1 MADCCGSVD
10 WKGIQI
16 ILNYIKEKIREVR
29 EYKMN
34 ENNLYEEWVIDVKG
48 LLFAVLYR
56 WRSIITVALIL
67 GILLGGYKVTSGILM
82 RQDPSEL
89 VDQEETYQK
98 DMELYQQTLAGY
110 ERDIASLKSRLEDHQ
125 VYMNESVLMQVDPSS
140 RPKAYAEYL
149 VKLDES
155 GWQQY
160 PQTVE
165 MDPTDSLVHSYIAN
179 LTQWINWDGITKETG
194 VDEKYLKELI
204 SISLDYNSNTF
215 VTEVTYEDLDKA
227 EWILDEIL
235 LQITGCHDELV
246 ELVGSHTI
254 SLVNRG
260 SGYFYDSSLADL
272 QKQNSDKIT
281 SYENNLKEKKNALET
296 LEIPEKPA
304 VMSNKGVVKD
314 GIKFGIIGVLAG
326 VFLSAFCFF
335 SVYILNGRVHTEGD
349 LKSQFK
355 LRVLGT
361 FALPERKGF
370 LCGIDRWLERLEGT
384 AERPSEEE
392 VLERCVVNIQN
403 YTEEGSQILFTG
415 TVSEEQLQ
423 RLGSKLSEKL
433 TGRNLVISPDMN
445 KSTET
450 LRQLADCQAVILV
463 EQREVSRLNDI
474 REELE
479 SVQGLKKPVV
489 GCLVM

>member
-1 MADCCGSVD
+1 
-10 WKGIQI
+10 
-16 ILNYIKEKIREVR
+16 
-29 EYKMN
+29 MN
-34 ENNLYEEWVIDVKG
+34 EEKLYEEREINLKD
-48 LLFAVLYR
+48 LLFGVLYR
-56 WRSIITVALIL
+56 WRSIIMVALIL
-67 GILLGGYKVTSGILM
+67 GIFLGGYKAVSGIM
-82 RQDPSEL
+82 VRQDSKQLAER
-89 VDQEETYQK
+89 EETYQK
-98 DMELYQQTLAGY
+98 DIKLYNQTLTGY
-110 ERDIASLKSRLEDHQ
+110 ERDIASLESRLEDYQ
-125 VYMNESVLMQVDPSS
+125 IYMDESVLMHVDPSG
-140 RPKAYAEYL
+140 RPKVYAEHL

-165 MDPTDSLVHSYIAN
+165 MDPTDSLVRSYIAN
-179 LTQWINWDGITKETG
+179 LTQWIDWNEITKKTG
-194 VDEKYLKELI
+194 VDERYLKELI
-204 SISLDYNSNTF
+204 GTSLDYNSNTF
-215 VTEVTYEDLDKA
+215 VIEVTYEDLDTA
-227 EWILDEIL
+227 EWILNKIL
-235 LQITGCHDELV
+235 MQVMDGHDELA

-281 SYENNLKEKKNALET
+281 TYENNLKDKQKALDALEM
-296 LEIPEKPA
+296 PEKPA
-304 VMSNKGVVKD
+304 VMSISGMAKD
-314 GIKFGIIGVLAG
+314 SIKFGIIGILAG
-326 VFLSAFCFF
+326 GFLSVCWFA
-335 SVYILNGRVHTEGD
+335 VAYALNGRIHTED
-349 LKSQFK
+349 ELKDSFG
-355 LRVLGT
+355 LCILGT
-361 FALPERKGF
+361 FALPEKKGF

-384 AERPSEEE
+384 AERPSEEA

-423 RLGSKLSEKL
+423 RLGGKLSEKL
-433 TGRNLVISPDMN
+433 AGRNLVISPNMN

-463 EQREVSRLNDI
+463 EQREVSRLNDV

-479 SVQGLKKPVV
+479 CVQGLKKPVV

>member
-1 MADCCGSVD
+1 
-10 WKGIQI
+10 
-16 ILNYIKEKIREVR
+16 
-29 EYKMN
+29 MN
-34 ENNLYEEWVIDVKG
+34 ENNMYEDWEIDVKG
-48 LLFAVLYR
+48 LLFVVLYR
-56 WRSIITVALIL
+56 WRSIIIVALIL

-89 VDQEETYQK
+89 VDQEEIYQK

-110 ERDIASLKSRLEDHQ
+110 ERDIASLESRLEDQ
-125 VYMNESVLMQVDPSS
+125 QIYMNESVLMRVDPSN

-149 VKLDES
+149 VKLDDN

-165 MDPTDSLVHSYIAN
+165 MDPTDGLVRSYIAN
-179 LTQWINWDGITKETG
+179 LIQWIDWNEITKKKG
-194 VDEKYLKELI
+194 VDERYLKELI
-204 SISLDYNSNTF
+204 ETSLDYNGNTF
-215 VTEVTYEDLDKA
+215 VIEVTYEDLDTA
-227 EWILDEIL
+227 EWILNEIL
-235 LQITGCHDELV
+235 KQVTERHDELA
-246 ELVGSHTI
+246 ELAGSHAV
-254 SLVNRG
+254 SLINRG

-281 SYENNLKEKKNALET
+281 SYENSLRDKKNALE
-296 LEIPEKPA
+296 EMEMPEKSA
-304 VMSNKGVVKD
+304 VMSSNSVAKD

-326 VFLSAFCFF
+326 GFLSVCWFAA
-335 SVYILNGRVHTEGD
+335 VYILNGRVHTEGD

-355 LRVLGT
+355 LRILGT
-361 FALPERKGF
+361 FSLPEKKGF

-415 TVSEEQLQ
+415 TVSEEQLH

-450 LRQLADCQAVILV
+450 LRHLADCQAVILV
-463 EQREVSRLNDI
+463 EQREVSRISEI
-474 REELE
+474 RKEGEVIL
-479 SVQGLKKPVV
+479 GLKKPVV

>member
-1 MADCCGSVD
+1 
-10 WKGIQI
+10 
-16 ILNYIKEKIREVR
+16 
-29 EYKMN
+29 MN
-34 ENNLYEEWVIDVKG
+34 EHNIYEEREINLKE
-48 LLFAVLYR
+48 LLFVVLNR
-56 WRSIITVALIL
+56 WRFIALWAIL
-67 GILLGGYKVTSGILM
+67 LAILLGGGKLV
-82 RQDPSEL
+82 SEL
-89 VDQEETYQK
+89 WIKESPVSQKEQEEYQK
-98 DMELYQQTLAGY
+98 NLEAYQVAFAGY
-110 ERDIASLKSRLEDHQ
+110 ERDIASLESILEDYQ
-125 VYMNESVLMQVDPSS
+125 IYVNESVLMRVDPSN
-140 RPKAYAEYL
+140 RPIANAEYL

-155 GWQQY
+155 EWMKY
-160 PQTVE
+160 PQTTE
-165 MDPTDSLVHSYIAN
+165 MDPTDIVVHAYITN
-179 LTQWINWDGITKETG
+179 LKQRVDWDEIAEKTN
-194 VDEKYLKELI
+194 VDPVYLKELI
-204 SISLDYNSNTF
+204 NISQDYNSNTF
-215 VTEVTYEDLDKA
+215 AIEVTYEDLNTA

-235 LQITGCHDELV
+235 MQINEEYDELV
-246 ELVGSHTI
+246 YLVGDHTI
-254 SLVNRG
+254 SLMGRNSEYV
-260 SGYFYDSSLADL
+260 YDSEMSNR
-272 QKQNSDKIT
+272 QKQNFDKIT
-281 SYENNLKEKKNALET
+281 SYENDLQEKKTAINSLKE
-296 LEIPEKPA
+296 PEVPTKTSITH
-304 VMSNKGVVKD
+304 MIKT
-314 GIKFGIIGVLAG
+314 GIKYSMVGLLAG
-326 VFLSAFCFF
+326 GFLSVCWFAA
-335 SVYILNGRVHTEGD
+335 VYILNGRVHTEGD

-355 LRVLGT
+355 LRILGT
-361 FALPERKGF
+361 FSLPEKKGF

-415 TVSEEQLQ
+415 TVSEEQLH